1 MTPLHIAIG
10 SGQCEVVE
18 TLLGYGASV
27 HLKTGKSEETPLHIA
42 SRVKEGRLCARLLIK
57 SGADVNA
64 LNKVIM
70 IMIILPIIY
79 FIN

>member
-10 SGQCEVVE
+10 AGECEVVE
-18 TLLGYGASV
+18 TLLGNGASV

-42 SRVKEGRLCARLLIK
+42 SRVKKGKSCARLLIK

-64 LNKVIM
+64 LDKVKFV
-70 IMIILPIIY
+70 L
-79 FIN
+79 FIQTFF